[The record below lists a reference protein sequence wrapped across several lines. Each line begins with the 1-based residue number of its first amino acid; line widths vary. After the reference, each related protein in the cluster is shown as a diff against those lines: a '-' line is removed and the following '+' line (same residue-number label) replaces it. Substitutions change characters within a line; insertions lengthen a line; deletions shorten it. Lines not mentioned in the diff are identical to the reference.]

1 VDAAYRTLPF
11 PWPEL
16 AAPSLSIEESWT
28 LDRFVGYLG
37 TWSAVTAYRRETGDD
52 PRSLVIGE
60 LRAAWGPPEDRR
72 AVKWDLTVRAG
83 RLSARGGAGDRG

>member
-1 VDAAYRTLPF
+1 
-11 PWPEL
+11 
-16 AAPSLSIEESWT
+16 
-28 LDRFVGYLG
+28 
-37 TWSAVTAYRRETGDD
+37 VTAYRRETGDD

-83 RLSARGGAGDRG
+83 RLSERDQR